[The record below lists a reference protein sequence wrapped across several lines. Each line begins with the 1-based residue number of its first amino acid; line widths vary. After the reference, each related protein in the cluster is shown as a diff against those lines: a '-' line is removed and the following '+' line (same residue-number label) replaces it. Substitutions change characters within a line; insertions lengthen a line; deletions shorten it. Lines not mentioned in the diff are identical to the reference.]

1 MGYGGIRNFIG
12 VVSKKSTNEIKTK
25 MEQKQWLQLKMLFL
39 LGSNLKI
46 VIWWGWGG
54 GGELGGWGNWLLGAW
69 ENENLVGGIFLGGW
83 WARVMSPPHLKLPER
98 VRSLKGESCCIY
110 IYYSKAKA
118 FLKSFSESSFKFLK
132 SLYCNFQFLY
142 LLVKKRL
149 EESGI
154 MAQFIALMALTWI
167 KYCQE

>member
-1 MGYGGIRNFIG
+1 
-12 VVSKKSTNEIKTK
+12 
-25 MEQKQWLQLKMLFL
+25 
-39 LGSNLKI
+39 
-46 VIWWGWGG
+46 
-54 GGELGGWGNWLLGAW
+54 
-69 ENENLVGGIFLGGW
+69 
-83 WARVMSPPHLKLPER
+83 MSPPHLKLPER

>member
-1 MGYGGIRNFIG
+1 
-12 VVSKKSTNEIKTK
+12 
-25 MEQKQWLQLKMLFL
+25 
-39 LGSNLKI
+39 
-46 VIWWGWGG
+46 
-54 GGELGGWGNWLLGAW
+54 
-69 ENENLVGGIFLGGW
+69 
-83 WARVMSPPHLKLPER
+83 MSPPHLKLPER
-98 VRSLKGESCCIY
+98 VRSLKGESSCIY

-154 MAQFIALMALTWI
+154 MV
-167 KYCQE
+167 